1 MRLVDLEAKLV
12 RHEMRGERE
21 VMVEVDSAADAQGV
35 FFFCPAC
42 FAANNGPIGTHSIL
56 VWFAGRA
63 LPDGLRPLPRWQ
75 VSGTG
80 LHDLSLSP
88 SINLDLGCGG
98 CRWHGFVS
106 AGEAR

>member
-35 FFFCPAC
+35 FFFCPQCVEQNA
-42 FAANNGPIGTHSIL
+42 HSIL
-56 VWFAGRA
+56 VWFADRGV
-63 LPDGLRPLPRWQ
+63 PDGVTPLNRWRAT
-75 VSGTG
+75 GTG

-88 SINLDLGCGG
+88 SINLDVGG
-98 CRWHGFVS
+98 SKCRWHGFVT